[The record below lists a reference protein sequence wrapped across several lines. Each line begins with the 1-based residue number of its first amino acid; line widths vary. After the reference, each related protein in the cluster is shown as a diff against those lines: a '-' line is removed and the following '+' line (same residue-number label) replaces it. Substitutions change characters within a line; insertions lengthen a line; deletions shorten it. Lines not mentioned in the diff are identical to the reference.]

1 MKNKDG
7 LSLEDFEKAKNNAEL
22 LAFIGDKNKH
32 YKKVEKTIAY
42 NNELRLLQIE
52 LVKLQRWILKNNK
65 RVAIIFEGRDAAGKG
80 GNIRRFME
88 HLNPDLVG

>member
-1 MKNKDG
+1 MDTKKG
-7 LSLEDFEKAKNNAEL
+7 LSSEDFQKAKNNEEL
-22 LAFIGDKNKH
+22 LALIDEKNRHYDK
-32 YKKVEKTIAY
+32 VAKTVIY

-52 LVKLQRWILKNNK
+52 LVKLQRWISKNNK

-88 HLNPDLVG
+88 H